1 MKKFRLKNL
10 LIYLQGVV
18 ILELFSVYPNSI
30 FAKGINKN
38 DWKELNSSSE
48 VLKFTKIQK
57 KIDISIEVSLSKN
70 KVLKDIK
77 ANGEK
82 LFNLLAFEQN
92 DLAEKYFVEIDSDT
106 QYRDKDVFVAEGN
119 AIIYLSD
126 ASLKGDLIK
135 YDLKK
140 KLLTVVGNVIFK
152 KGQQYFEA
160 SKFSYNLVE
169 DIGYIDNVYGL
180 LDSNTFIND
189 IKLEIDKNNREE
201 IEQKKQVSQLADSKN
216 VFIGSGN
223 KFEED
228 DYLNIKSVDLKNSS
242 LSRVR
247 YKAEKLTYN
256 SKTLKSK
263 KIFFTNDIYNEPQV
277 IFVSKNFSANI
288 VENKLEIVS
297 KNSSIILDKKLKIP
311 IGRKSILEGG
321 EESFI
326 EYGFGADF
334 KDKDG
339 YFLFRKMYPRKLFK
353 DYSFQLT
360 PYLLFQR
367 ALEGSTNSYTGKDSS
382 IFSKKVNRDI
392 TFSDYFALDLDIKGK
407 KYDWDVESNLQLNS
421 LNTERLGESI
431 RANLIFS
438 KRINLNK
445 TNESQSYVKNNINL
459 NKDEVTEINLKN
471 DKDLDN
477 FIDIEETEQ
486 TNSISGEQIEF
497 NSMKKY
503 SEKSKKLVTNFLDFK
518 FYNIFREEIKKD
530 FATEEIYLGSGL
542 NISNKRAWTLNDK
555 ISNLFLIYDIGYFL
569 SESKDKG
576 EFNELFRYTF
586 AAKYN
591 NKFPLWKK
599 PNLDKRIDKSY
610 KFSPKVIEQSL
621 YWSTGFQPEIY
632 FYSDSSSQTAL
643 KLSTGPSLTLGS
655 FKKEFL
661 DYTKVSANYKYVIKG
676 GESPFLFDNVD
687 NDPRI
692 NFNFEQQI
700 YGPLLFSFD
709 TTLNLNSGS
718 YTNENYALD
727 FQRRAYSIGAY
738 YNSTD
743 ESVGIRFNIFNFDYA
758 GISSKF

>member
-10 LIYLQGVV
+10 LIYLQGVL
-18 ILELFSVYPNSI
+18 ILELFSVYPNKI

-38 DWKELNSSSE
+38 YLKELNSSVERS
-48 VLKFTKIQK
+48 KFTKNQK
-57 KIDISIEVSLSKN
+57 KIDISIEVSLLKN

-77 ANGEK
+77 ANGK
-82 LFNLLAFEQN
+82 KFFNLLAFEQD
-92 DLAEKYFVEIDSDT
+92 DLAERYFVEIDSDT

-160 SKFSYNLVE
+160 SKISFNLIE
-169 DIGYIDNVYGL
+169 DTGYIDNVYGL
-180 LDSNTFIND
+180 LDSNTFLND
-189 IKLEIDKNNREE
+189 IKLEIDKNNRKE
-201 IEQKKQVSQLADSKN
+201 IEQKNQVNQLLDSKN
-216 VFIGSGN
+216 VFFGLGKN
-223 KFEED
+223 FEED
-228 DYLNIKSVDLKNSS
+228 DNLNIKSVDLKNSS

-277 IFVSKNFSANI
+277 VFVSKNFSANI
-288 VENKLEIVS
+288 VENKLELLS
-297 KNSSIILDKKLKIP
+297 RNSSIILDKKLKIP
-311 IGRKSILEGG
+311 IGRQSVLEGG

-367 ALEGSTNSYTGKDSS
+367 AIKGSTNSYTGKDSS
-382 IFSKKVNRDI
+382 IFSEKVNRDI

-407 KYDWDVESNLQLNS
+407 KIDWDVESNLQLNT
-421 LNTERLGESI
+421 LNTERLGQSI

-445 TNESQSYVKNNINL
+445 INKSQSYIKSNSNL

-477 FIDIEETEQ
+477 FIDIEETEE
-486 TNSISGEQIEF
+486 TNSIYGKQIEF

-503 SEKSKKLVTNFLDFK
+503 SEKSKKLFTNFLDFK

-542 NISNKRAWTLNDK
+542 NISNKRAWKINDK

-576 EFNELFRYTF
+576 EFNELFRNTF
-586 AAKYN
+586 IAKYN
-591 NKFPLWKK
+591 YKFPLWKK
-599 PNLDKRIDKSY
+599 SNLDKAIDRSY

-621 YWSTGFQPEIY
+621 YWITGFQPEFY
-632 FYSDSSSQTAL
+632 VYSDSSSQTAL
-643 KLSTGPSLTLGS
+643 KFSTGPALTLGS

-661 DYTKVSANYKYVIKG
+661 DYTKVSANYKYVLKG

-727 FQRRAYSIGAY
+727 FKRRAYSIGAY

-758 GISSKF
+758 GISPKF